1 MMNLTLYIFGAGYIA
16 RGKLSLAVDSLLA
29 KPFGGV
35 WAPDGNL
42 KAFLKVW
49 PHWSS
54 YNHPKYRDILE
65 IK

>member
-35 WAPDGNL
+35 WALDGNL
-42 KAFLKVW
+42 KAFLKV
-49 PHWSS
+49 
-54 YNHPKYRDILE
+54 
-65 IK
+65 